1 MPADEVSEQFG
12 RVERFFAGPWNTA
25 VHKARWVLVLIGLGV
40 AGYAGY
46 RSTEIEG
53 LKTLEVYF
61 PDWHRTTHGYQAV
74 ISGFNDGAFGQTI
87 AVDFMWGV
95 EGINKT
101 LVDRYN
107 ASDIG
112 TVIWDPE
119 FDLTP
124 PENQQQAYD
133 FC

>member
-1 MPADEVSEQFG
+1 MYGG
-12 RVERFFAGPWNTA
+12 RWWF
-25 VHKARWVLVLIGLGV
+25 LLIGLG
-40 AGYAGY
+40 AASYAGY
-46 RSTEIEG
+46 RSAEIEG
-53 LKTLEVYF
+53 LKELERYF
-61 PDWHRTTHGYQAV
+61 PESHPTNHGYEAV
-74 ISGFNDGAFGQTI
+74 ISGFNDGEYGQTI
-87 AVDFMWGV
+87 ALEFMWGI

-101 LVDRYN
+101 GVHRYN

-119 FDLTP
+119 FDLSP